1 MILYSLSIPRPY
13 HFVILEPIA
22 AALPLVTTPVVGLV
36 DALGDTKHGLIIKS
50 MPS

>member
-13 HFVILEPIA
+13 HLAILEPI
-22 AALPLVTTPVVGLV
+22 AALPLVTTSVVGLA